1 MPLRPL
7 TSETVSGLRPEHRNH
22 SGSGS
27 VAFPRAVL
35 QNELDQTQVP
45 ALVAEQRKG
54 LFPASRIFC
63 LVFCVGVKSICQ
75 VHCGA
80 GHVLQLKIIFKPD
93 ARSRET
99 VLLRLLLVYLVCFW
113 RVLESS
119 DDSCTPPPTKLE
131 CVKSLL
137 H

>member
-1 MPLRPL
+1 MEEKDVRVTLDGKHMSRLTTVLMHTGL

-54 LFPASRIFC
+54 IFPFPRIVC

-80 GHVLQLKIIFKPD
+80 GHVLLRQLEF
-93 ARSRET
+93 RCTLYYSRDQ
-99 VLLRLLLVYLVCFW
+99 FAAFF
-113 RVLESS
+113 
-119 DDSCTPPPTKLE
+119 
-131 CVKSLL
+131 
-137 H
+137 